1 MNIRLLIF
9 CLFLV
14 IAKANAQQDSTKATL
29 TLAAMYN
36 SNISY
41 YGQVTAEKYP
51 YVLFNATLRFQNGLY
66 FSGGGYKLLNYGSA
80 ISETD
85 LGIGY
90 DHDFNDKF
98 TAGLA
103 YTHSF
108 FPANSP
114 LLQASNSNNI
124 NASGAYQWP
133 WFKTDLSLDFAFGKQ
148 RDLFLS
154 LSNSKEIELG
164 SIFNENNLLSITPA
178 IEITAGT
185 TRFYETYI
193 IEKSKRQNSNG
204 NGNGKSGSAP
214 GIVNGNTTETIE
226 NSTNQFQLL
235 AYNFKL
241 PLNWSTGNFL
251 AEASYQFSILGNRNQ
266 EDVKHQQS
274 FFGLAVY
281 YQF

>member
-1 MNIRLLIF
+1 MKIRLIIF
-9 CLFLV
+9 ISFIV
-14 IAKANAQQDSTKATL
+14 AKVHAQQDSTKATL
-29 TLAAMYN
+29 TVAAMYN
-36 SNISY
+36 SNINY
-41 YGQVTAEKYP
+41 YGQVASEKYP
-51 YVLFNATLRFQNGLY
+51 YVLFNATLRFSNGLY

-85 LGIGY
+85 IGIGY
-90 DHDFNDKF
+90 EYDFNEKF
-98 TAGLA
+98 TTGIA

-108 FPANSP
+108 FPTNSP

-124 NASGAYQWP
+124 NTSAAYQWP
-133 WFKTDLSLDFAFGKQ
+133 WFKTDMSIDFAFGRQ

-154 LSNSKEIELG
+154 LGNSKEIELG
-164 SIFNENNLLSITPA
+164 TIFNDNNLISITPA

-193 IEKSKRQNSNG
+193 VEKSKRQNS

-226 NSTNQFQLL
+226 SSTNQFKLL

-241 PLNWSTGNFL
+241 PVNYSTGNFL
-251 AEASYQFSILGNRNQ
+251 AEASYQFSILGNSKQ
-266 EDVKHQQS
+266 EEVKHQQS

>member
-9 CLFLV
+9 CSFLV
-14 IAKANAQQDSTKATL
+14 TAKVQAQQDSTKATL

-36 SNISY
+36 SNINY

-51 YVLFNATLRFQNGLY
+51 YALFNATLRFSSGLY
-66 FSGGGYKLLNYGSA
+66 FTGGGYKLLNYGSG

-90 DHDFNDKF
+90 DHDFNEKLS
-98 TAGLA
+98 TGLA
-103 YTHSF
+103 YSHSF
-108 FPANSP
+108 FPAGSP

-124 NASGAYQWP
+124 NASAAYTWP

-148 RDLFLS
+148 RDIFLS
-154 LSNSKEIELG
+154 FGNSKEIELG
-164 SIFNENNLLSITPA
+164 TIFNEKNLISISPA

-185 TRFYETYI
+185 THFYESYI
-193 IEKSKRQNSNG
+193 IEKSKRQSS

-214 GIVNGNTTETIE
+214 GITKGNTTETVE
-226 NSTNQFQLL
+226 NSVNQFKLL

-241 PLNWSTGNFL
+241 PLNFSRGNFL
-251 AEASYQFSILGNRNQ
+251 AEASYQFSILGNRKE

>member
-1 MNIRLLIF
+1 MKIRLLIF
-9 CLFLV
+9 ISFLV
-14 IAKANAQQDSTKATL
+14 IAKARAQQDSSKATL
-29 TLAAMYN
+29 TVAAMYN

-51 YVLFNATLRFQNGLY
+51 YVLFNATLRFPNGLY

-80 ISETD
+80 LSETD
-85 LGIGY
+85 LGMGY
-90 DHDFNDKF
+90 EYDFNEKF

-114 LLQASNSNNI
+114 LLQASNNNNI
-124 NASGAYQWP
+124 NASAAYHWP
-133 WFKTDLSLDFAFGKQ
+133 WFKTDISLDFAFGKQ
-148 RDLFLS
+148 RDVFFS
-154 LSNSKEIELG
+154 VGNSKEIELG
-164 SIFNENNLLSITPA
+164 TIFNENNLLSITPA

-185 TRFYETYI
+185 TRFYETYV
-193 IEKSKRQNSNG
+193 IEKSKRQNS

-214 GIVNGNTTETIE
+214 GIVNGSTTETIE
-226 NSTNQFQLL
+226 NSTNQFKLL

-251 AEASYQFSILGNRNQ
+251 AEASYQFSLLGNRNQ

>member
-1 MNIRLLIF
+1 MNIRLLIL
-9 CLFLV
+9 CLFLITKV
-14 IAKANAQQDSTKATL
+14 YAQQDSTKATL

-36 SNISY
+36 SNINY
-41 YGQVTAEKYP
+41 YGQVTREKYP
-51 YVLFNATLRFQNGLY
+51 YALFNATLRFPNGLY
-66 FSGGGYKLLNYGSA
+66 FTGGGYKLLNYGSG

-90 DHDFNDKF
+90 DYDFNEKL

-124 NASGAYQWP
+124 NSSAAYKWP
-133 WFKTDLSLDFAFGKQ
+133 WFKTDLSVDFAFGKQ
-148 RDLFLS
+148 RDIFLS
-154 LSNSKEIELG
+154 FGNSKEIELG
-164 SIFNENNLLSITPA
+164 TVFQGKSSFSISPA

-185 TRFYETYI
+185 TRFYESYL

-204 NGNGKSGSAP
+204 HGKSGSAP
-214 GIVNGNTTETIE
+214 GITNGNTTEIVE
-226 NSTNQFQLL
+226 NSVNQFKLL

-241 PLNWSTGNFL
+241 PLNFSMGNFL
-251 AEASYQFSILGNRNQ
+251 AEASYQFSILGNRK
-266 EDVKHQQS
+266 EADVKHQQS
-274 FFGLAVY
+274 FFGLAIY